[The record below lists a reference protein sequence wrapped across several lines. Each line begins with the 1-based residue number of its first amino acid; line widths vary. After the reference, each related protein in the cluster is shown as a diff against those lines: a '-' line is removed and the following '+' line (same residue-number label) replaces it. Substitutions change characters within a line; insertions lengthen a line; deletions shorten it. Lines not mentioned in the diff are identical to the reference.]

1 MNHHNEKF
9 KSAFTLVETIVV
21 LMLASLILVAVLGVY
36 GRMRANAVTILD
48 RLQQNRLQAE
58 ILQKI
63 AEDID
68 RLAAPGFEATIN
80 FQNKLDNGYRS
91 AQLVLLNSYY
101 GNDDKGKNNKKETY
115 EKIEWRSSYD
125 PQHDTLKL
133 YRMHGGL
140 NVEDKV
146 LGTDS
151 DQPPY
156 IPVAAG
162 VTHFEL
168 KAQQGENI
176 LGAWTSET
184 LPKAVRIGISFA
196 PLQELDDG
204 SIGVPEE
211 EISFRTVAID
221 RTRLIP
227 YQFIKK
233 KFELP
238 DEEDPNELSDDTD
251 PNAVPDDPNALVE
264 TKADNEPESDEE

>member
-1 MNHHNEKF
+1 MGHNRIKLEY
-9 KSAFTLVETIVV
+9 AFTLVETIVV

-80 FQNKLDNGYRS
+80 FQNKLNNGYRS
-91 AQLVLLNSYY
+91 ARLVLKNSYY
-101 GNDDKGKNNKKETY
+101 GNNDKKDIY
-115 EKIEWRSSYD
+115 EQIEWHSSYD
-125 PQHDTLKL
+125 PAYDTLTL
-133 YRMHGGL
+133 YRMQGGI

-146 LGTDS
+146 LGVNPDES
-151 DQPPY
+151 PF
-156 IPVAAG
+156 IPVATD

-176 LGAWTSET
+176 LGSWTSET
-184 LPKAVRIGISFA
+184 MPKAVRIGISFA
-196 PLQELDDG
+196 FPQELEDG
-204 SIGVPEE
+204 NVGVPEE
-211 EISFRTVAID
+211 AISFRTVAID
-221 RTRLIP
+221 RTRIIP
-227 YQFIKK
+227 YQFVKK

-238 DEEDPNELSDDTD
+238 EEEDPNDISEAAAEDIS
-251 PNAVPDDPNALVE
+251 
-264 TKADNEPESDEE
+264 NEPIDEPIDDEN

>member
-1 MNHHNEKF
+1 MNRYKAKYE
-9 KSAFTLVETIVV
+9 SAFTLVETIVV

-36 GRMRANAVTILD
+36 GRMRVNAGTILD
-48 RLQQNRLQAE
+48 RLQQNRLQSE

-101 GNDDKGKNNKKETY
+101 GNNDKKETY

-125 PQHDTLKL
+125 PQYDTLKL

-146 LGTDS
+146 LGADP
-151 DQPPY
+151 DGPPY

-168 KAQQGENI
+168 KAQQGETV
-176 LGAWTSET
+176 LGAWSSET
-184 LPKAVRIGISFA
+184 LPKAVRIGVSFA
-196 PLQELDDG
+196 LPQELDDG

-211 EISFRTVAID
+211 EITFRTVAID

-233 KFELP
+233 KFDLP
-238 DEEDPNELSDDTD
+238 EEEDPNDISEDTD
-251 PNAVPDDPNALVE
+251 PNALTQDLKDDE
-264 TKADNEPESDEE
+264 TKLDENKD

>member
-1 MNHHNEKF
+1 MNRHKVKF
-9 KSAFTLVETIVV
+9 GSGFTLVETIVV

-91 AQLVLLNSYY
+91 AKLVLLNSYY
-101 GNDDKGKNNKKETY
+101 GNSDKKATY
-115 EKIEWRSSYD
+115 EQIEWRTTYD
-125 PQHDTLKL
+125 RDYDTLKL

-146 LGTDS
+146 LGANDKE
-151 DQPPY
+151 PPY
-156 IPVAAG
+156 IPVAG
-162 VTHFEL
+162 GITFFEL

-176 LGAWTSET
+176 LGSWKAET
-184 LPKAVRIGISFA
+184 LPKAIRIGISFA

-204 SIGVPEE
+204 RVGVPEE
-211 EISFRTVAID
+211 EIFFRTVAID
-221 RTRLIP
+221 RTRLIS

-238 DEEDPNELSDDTD
+238 DEEDPNDISDDTD
-251 PNAVPDDPNALVE
+251 PNALMELSIDDE
-264 TKADNEPESDEE
+264 TKTR

>member
-1 MNHHNEKF
+1 MNCHKVKF
-9 KSAFTLVETIVV
+9 SSAFTLVETIVV

-36 GRMRANAVTILD
+36 GRMRANAGTILD

-91 AQLVLLNSYY
+91 AQLILENSYY
-101 GNDDKGKNNKKETY
+101 GNNDQKDIY

-125 PQHDTLKL
+125 SQYDTLKL

-146 LGTDS
+146 LGVDS
-151 DQPPY
+151 DEPKY

-168 KAQQGENI
+168 KAQQGETV
-176 LGAWTSET
+176 LGAWASET
-184 LPKAVRIGISFA
+184 LPKAVRIGVSFA
-196 PLQELDDG
+196 LPQELDDG

-233 KFELP
+233 KFDLP
-238 DEEDPNELSDDTD
+238 EEEDPNDISDETD
-251 PNAVPDDPNALVE
+251 PNALTQDLKDDE
-264 TKADNEPESDEE
+264 TKLDENKD

>member
-1 MNHHNEKF
+1 MNRHKIKF
-9 KSAFTLVETIVV
+9 ASAFTLVETIVV

-36 GRMRANAVTILD
+36 GRMRANAGTILD

-91 AQLVLLNSYY
+91 AQLILENSYY
-101 GNDDKGKNNKKETY
+101 GNNDKKDIY
-115 EKIEWRSSYD
+115 EKIEWRTSYD
-125 PQHDTLKL
+125 SQYGTLKL
-133 YRMHGGL
+133 YRMHDGL

-146 LGTDS
+146 LGADP
-151 DQPPY
+151 DEPKY

-168 KAQQGENI
+168 KAQQGETV
-176 LGAWTSET
+176 LGAWASAT
-184 LPKAVRIGISFA
+184 LPKAVRIGVSFA
-196 PLQELDDG
+196 LPQELDDG

-233 KFELP
+233 KFDLP
-238 DEEDPNELSDDTD
+238 EEEDPNDLSDETD
-251 PNAVPDDPNALVE
+251 PNALTQDLKDDE
-264 TKADNEPESDEE
+264 TKLDENKD

>member
-1 MNHHNEKF
+1 MINEK
-9 KSAFTLVETIVV
+9 KTYCLAFTLVETIVV

-36 GRMRANAVTILD
+36 GRMRANAGAILD

-80 FQNKLDNGYRS
+80 FQNKPDSGYRS
-91 AQLVLLNSYY
+91 AQLILENSYY
-101 GNDDKGKNNKKETY
+101 GNNDKKDIY
-115 EKIEWRSSYD
+115 EKIEWRTSYD
-125 PQHDTLKL
+125 SQYGTLKL
-133 YRMHGGL
+133 YRMHDGL

-146 LGTDS
+146 LGVDP
-151 DQPPY
+151 DKPKY
-156 IPVAAG
+156 IPVAEG

-168 KAQQGENI
+168 KAQQGKTV

-196 PLQELDDG
+196 LPQELDDG

-233 KFELP
+233 KFDLP
-238 DEEDPNELSDDTD
+238 EEEDPNDVSDETD
-251 PNAVPDDPNALVE
+251 PNALTQDVIDDE
-264 TKADNEPESDEE
+264 TELDENKD

>member
-1 MNHHNEKF
+1 MNRYKAKYE
-9 KSAFTLVETIVV
+9 SAFTLVETIVV
-21 LMLASLILVAVLGVY
+21 LMLASLILVAVLSVY
-36 GRMRANAVTILD
+36 GRMRVNAGTILD
-48 RLQQNRLQAE
+48 RLQQNRLQSE

-101 GNDDKGKNNKKETY
+101 GNNDKKDTY

-125 PQHDTLKL
+125 PQYDTLKL

-146 LGTDS
+146 LGVDP
-151 DQPPY
+151 DEPPY

-168 KAQQGENI
+168 KAQQGETV
-176 LGAWTSET
+176 LGAWSSKT

-196 PLQELDDG
+196 LPQELDDG

-233 KFELP
+233 KFDLP
-238 DEEDPNELSDDTD
+238 EEEDPNDISEDTD
-251 PNAVPDDPNALVE
+251 PNALTQDLKDDE
-264 TKADNEPESDEE
+264 TKLDENKD